1 LRNTQQ
7 EASFVQK
14 ARWTLFDKSKADTLL
29 KDLGWFVDEL
39 YDLAPLWVE
48 GTIRELKISI
58 SQLSSTID
66 SLVLLNAPTGQP
78 EDFCFRSSMP
88 NEGNM
93 REYGPHNDQARANY
107 IAVAVSR
114 LVAAIPQPH
123 NHQFVQDRDQNPNPR
138 PRTSANNVDVG
149 VPRLDTEIPP
159 SHNYESA
166 QDQGPGQRLRI
177 PN

>member
-1 LRNTQQ
+1 MASRNTPQ
-7 EASFVQK
+7 EASFIQK

-29 KDLGWFVDEL
+29 KDLGWFIDGL
-39 YDLAPLWVE
+39 YDLAPVSVE

-66 SLVLLNAPTGQP
+66 SLVLLTAPTGRP
-78 EDFCFRSSMP
+78 VDFCFQSSMP

-93 REYGPHNDQARANY
+93 LEYSPHDGQASANY
-107 IAVAVSR
+107 IDVAVSR

-123 NHQFVQDRDQNPNPR
+123 NQFVQDRDQNPNPR

-159 SHNYESA
+159 S
-166 QDQGPGQRLRI
+166 
-177 PN
+177 